1 MFGFGLG
8 KLLVLVAVIVAVWY
22 GFKLV
27 TRLERERKR
36 RVGQQNRQPSDSVE
50 EMEKC
55 RVCGA
60 YVVASGAQNCGRRG
74 CPY

>member
-8 KLLVLVAVIVAVWY
+8 KLLVLVAVVAAVWY

-36 RVGQQNRQPSDSVE
+36 RVGEQNRQPTDFVE

-60 YVVASGAQNCGRRG
+60 YVAASGAQNCGRRG